1 VDFTR
6 RSGTQGRSRRT
17 LSGLRLLMAGCAAS
31 SIGLGLATL
40 GGGSSGAA
48 SSTLVLR
55 YYQTQTLLRFLNA
68 SNIVIQGYPP
78 LGGHVIEDDVDFVG
92 DKSHHAKKWT
102 VSDHLFC
109 TVVTAPATA
118 NCSYVFAAGGSII
131 YMDNLS
137 ENLSSSAT
145 PPIPIDG
152 GTGTFAGHS
161 GSALITSIGNTN
173 NSNVVITLHKG

>member
-1 VDFTR
+1 VNHTR
-6 RSGTQGRSRRT
+6 RSGDQGPYRRP
-17 LSGLRLLMAGCAAS
+17 LNGLRLLMVGCVAGP
-31 SIGLGLATL
+31 IGLAVATFA
-40 GGGSSGAA
+40 GDSSGAA
-48 SSTLVLR
+48 SSTLVLH
-55 YYQTQTLLRFLNA
+55 YYQTQTLLKFLNA
-68 SNIVIQGYPP
+68 SNVVIQGYPP
-78 LGGHVIEDDVDFVG
+78 LGGHVIEDDVDYVG

-118 NCSYVFAAGGSII
+118 NCSYVFAGGSSII

-137 ENLSSSAT
+137 EDLASSAT
-145 PPIPIDG
+145 PAIPIDG
-152 GTGTFAGHS
+152 GTGKFAGYS

>member
-1 VDFTR
+1 VNHTR
-6 RSGTQGRSRRT
+6 TSGNPVRFRRP
-17 LSGLRLLMAGCAAS
+17 LIGLRLLMAGCVA
-31 SIGLGLATL
+31 GPLGLAIATFA
-40 GGGSSGAA
+40 GDSSGAA
-48 SSTLVLR
+48 SSTLVLH
-55 YYQTQTLLRFLNA
+55 YYQTQTLLKFLNT
-68 SNIVIQGYPP
+68 SNAVIQGYPP
-78 LGGHVIEDDVDFVG
+78 LGGHVIEDDVDYVG

-118 NCSYVFAAGGSII
+118 NCSYVFAGGSSII

-137 ENLSSSAT
+137 ENLAASTT
-145 PPIPIDG
+145 PAIPIDG
-152 GTGTFAGHS
+152 GTGKFAGYS